1 MGMKPIKVR
10 STIEVLFTSRSQSC
24 TYAAVYVHD
33 SVDYTNGGRFHPLH
47 MRVIKFHAFN
57 VLDKLNFKRIV
68 GAIFFLISSYFF
80 PLGKSLQIG

>member
-33 SVDYTNGGRFHPLH
+33 SVDYTYGGRFHPLH
-47 MRVIKFHAFN
+47 MRVN
-57 VLDKLNFKRIV
+57 KLNFKRIV
-68 GAIFFLISSYFF
+68 GAIFF
-80 PLGKSLQIG
+80 

>member
-47 MRVIKFHAFN
+47 MRLIKD
-57 VLDKLNFKRIV
+57 V
-68 GAIFFLISSYFF
+68 
-80 PLGKSLQIG
+80 KS

>member
-1 MGMKPIKVR
+1 MRLQSWSIFKIEPTSMGMKPIKVR
-10 STIEVLFTSRSQSC
+10 STIEVLFTSRSQYDYIPSC

-57 VLDKLNFKRIV
+57 
-68 GAIFFLISSYFF
+68 
-80 PLGKSLQIG
+80 